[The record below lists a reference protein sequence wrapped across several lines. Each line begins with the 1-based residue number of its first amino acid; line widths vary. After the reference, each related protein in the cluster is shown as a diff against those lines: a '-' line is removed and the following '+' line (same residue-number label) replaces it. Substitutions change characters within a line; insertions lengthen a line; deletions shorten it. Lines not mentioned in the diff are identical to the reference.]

1 MAQINIKESLNE
13 LDKRNDC
20 KYNLRTLYEG
30 TSLSIEQ
37 KKELA
42 KLLANKSPAKKVY
55 NFLIESVECEK
66 CDLEE
71 ARALKHP
78 NIDKLVQKLNA
89 DNGDLES
96 LFRFKVVDYPDHIEL
111 YDANEQY
118 NIDYDDEAFY
128 LAVDAADEF
137 GFEKPKY
144 DESSVTKSIR
154 DAVKKDF
161 GKDAYPEWQDSVR
174 MVIYPDTIGES
185 IEEAVE
191 EEELWYKVDT
201 DSHWANSPFFW
212 NVYDYAND
220 AGMSAEYKEAQD
232 SRGNYYL
239 KEFSIYGTEEQFKDL
254 FGKFDGLKK
263 SCKKVKMNGRKFIRE
278 ARGTDGKPQ
287 WFTVMF
293 FHKGDTYTGIIYA
306 ADEESAREKFAK
318 YCPHC
323 KIDRVKKGVL
333 GYDYPMITRDFE
345 LNMGW
350 DELVYDDAVTD
361 SFKDVFDVMTPQEV
375 ADATS
380 HKVRHGDKVY
390 EPKGWGIKEEYEDS
404 ADFIVDVYEVDPNSE
419 DMEPIGEPVKI
430 SVTVDDVVKEYGQQ
444 SYDYAIKD
452 MTSDYANSDEFR
464 YTTLSHMVGDVAHKK
479 FWKAHP
485 HTYHLIGKVSLVNQ
499 DLYPESITV
508 LQKKLGKM
516 LLPPKY
522 GKRESIKEDFN
533 YYYLTNGE
541 EYVFEVGPWF
551 YKTPDK
557 DEARIYI
564 DNEATDA
571 LKTMVKDKFGG
582 NWDYVVAG
590 RVKTGGDLGEEVLT
604 EKPSPDGYSPKKT
617 GKAYKVF
624 KVKNGKLY
632 PPKVAN
638 PGGADTPIG
647 VWLDAEEGEFAGLSK
662 TGRPQVKSIDIGNL
676 SYRPGWHLGDVP
688 RAPQFDRKNKKT
700 GEMEFPKD
708 FVWAEC
714 DYAMDVDY
722 QPESDAQGY
731 MRTKVD
737 DQGNVSWYKSDKYQ
751 HSLAGLPKL
760 PKDGYYKYRTNPRPD
775 TVPWVITGQ
784 MRVNRLLSD
793 DEVNE
798 ILKSKGIEPIHRQ
811 GGDKTLAELG
821 LE

>member
-30 TSLSIEQ
+30 TSLTIEQ

-55 NFLIESVECEK
+55 NFLSESVECEK

-71 ARALKHP
+71 GKKLRHP
-78 NIDKLVQKLNA
+78 AIDKVVAKLNA
-89 DNGDLES
+89 PIDDDVES
-96 LFRFKVVDYPDHIEL
+96 LFRFKVVDYPDHIEI

-174 MVIYPDTIGES
+174 MVIYPDFNES
-185 IEEAVE
+185 INEPV
-191 EEELWYKVDT
+191 
-201 DSHWANSPFFW
+201 
-212 NVYDYAND
+212 
-220 AGMSAEYKEAQD
+220 
-232 SRGNYYL
+232 
-239 KEFSIYGTEEQFKDL
+239 
-254 FGKFDGLKK
+254 K
-263 SCKKVKMNGRKFIRE
+263 SNGRKFIRE
-278 ARGTDGKPQ
+278 ARSTDGKPQ

-361 SFKDVFDVMTPQEV
+361 SFKDIFDVMTPQEV

-390 EPKGWGIKEEYEDS
+390 EPKGRGIKEGYEDS
-404 ADFIVDVYEVDPNSE
+404 ADFIVDIYEVDPDSE
-419 DMEPIGEPVKI
+419 DFEPIGEPVKI
-430 SVTVDDVVKEYGQQ
+430 GVTVDDIVKEYGQQ
-444 SYDYAIKD
+444 SYDSAIKG
-452 MTSDYANSDEFR
+452 MTSDYANSDKFR
-464 YTTLSHMVGDVAHKK
+464 YSTLFHMVSEVAHNK

-485 HTYHLIGKVSLVNQ
+485 NTYHLIGKSTLVNQ

-541 EYVFEVGPWF
+541 EYIFEVGPWF

-557 DEARIYI
+557 DEARVYI

-582 NWDYVVAG
+582 NWDYVIAG
-590 RVKTGGDLGEEVLT
+590 RVKTGGDLSEEVLT
-604 EKPSPDGYSPKKT
+604 EKPSPDGYAPQKT
-617 GKAYKVF
+617 GVAYKVF

-632 PPKVAN
+632 PPMVAN
-638 PGGADTPIG
+638 AGGADTPVG

-662 TGRPQVKSIDIGNL
+662 TGRPQVKSTGSGNL

-688 RAPQFDRKNKKT
+688 RAKQFDRLNKET
-700 GEMEFPKD
+700 GEYEFPKD

-714 DYAMDVDY
+714 EYAMDIDY
-722 QPESDAQGY
+722 QPESDARGY
-731 MRTKVD
+731 ERTKVD
-737 DQGNVSWYKSDKYQ
+737 KDGNVITYKSDKYQ

-760 PKDGYYKYRTNPRPD
+760 PKDGYYKYRTNPNPD

-784 MRVNRLLSD
+784 MKVNRLLSD

-821 LE
+821 LK